1 MGKIGKDTWSELKL
15 IKGRAVINGGW
26 RWGWLFSGG
35 CGPLLKQPPVQA
47 LRESMTYLGE
57 TEKTD
62 AEVEQ
67 WNARFLKEKSLR
79 EQSSAEYAISVASWL
94 IGANALLKQLEI
106 VEKDEEE
113 EEDVNVEFEDCS
125 EDNDGEKD
133 IVEAEDTNIEEQ
145 MSKEGLVALVK
156 QDGNDDQVDTDDE
169 DPNYSPSTEK
179 SDTEDDLSEEEE
191 EDIEEKVRVVK
202 LAEKKRNKE
211 RQEDETTDEES
222 GDEEM
227 EDKEKIKRNI
237 FGRKKK
243 KNFWGKKKKKKKKK
257 KK

>member
-67 WNARFLKEKSLR
+67 WNARFLKEKPLR
-79 EQSSAEYAISVASWL
+79 EQISAEYAISVASWL
-94 IGANALLKQLEI
+94 IGANALLKQLEN
-106 VEKDEEE
+106 VENDRKEEE
-113 EEDVNVEFEDCS
+113 EEVNDEFEDCS
-125 EDNDGEKD
+125 EDHDGEKD
-133 IVEAEDTNIEEQ
+133 LVETEDANKEEQ
-145 MSKEGLVALVK
+145 MSKEGLVAFVK
-156 QDGNDDQVDTDDE
+156 EDGDDDHLDTDDE

-191 EDIEEKVRVVK
+191 EDDQGNESYIREKDLVVK
-202 LAEKKRNKE
+202 LAEKKRKKE
-211 RQEDETTDEES
+211 RQEDETTDEER
-222 GDEEM
+222 G
-227 EDKEKIKRNI
+227 
-237 FGRKKK
+237 
-243 KNFWGKKKKKKKKK
+243 
-257 KK
+257 